1 MRSEHMAH
9 ANALPSSY
17 SYSGACRHSYS
28 YAHLDYWSTSGH
40 LRTDTNTVT
49 RRLGRGL
56 TKRFQTTSRCGFT
69 LVELLVVIAIIG
81 VLVGLLLPAV
91 QAAREAARRMQCSN
105 NLKQL
110 GLAVLNYESAM
121 GRLPPHEGGTC
132 CNVPGTNNS
141 TLSGIV
147 MLLPYIEQDPL
158 WKTISAAPGQGGEPS
173 ISTFPHPQGNIPTL
187 MCPSSPE
194 PPRANTVDPKWG
206 GPGRSYHLSL
216 GDSDLNAYSHAPYLA
231 PPKRSAFSPK
241 AGESRRLRDITDG
254 LSSTIMMSEQGLF
267 KSTSEIRGTFWEDYT
282 IATPNACR
290 ASVPNQSYNGNG
302 SILGNGRFWAQ
313 GAGIAGYTVVT
324 ILPPNSPSCGY
335 FPTVSSYH
343 NGGANIV
350 LCDGSVQFVSN
361 SVNAGDQNAAPPT
374 SSGGG
379 SPYGIWGAL
388 GTAQGSEI
396 IGEY

>member
-17 SYSGACRHSYS
+17 SFSGACRHSYS

-206 GPGRSYHLSL
+206 GPEIGRAH
-216 GDSDLNAYSHAPYLA
+216 
-231 PPKRSAFSPK
+231 
-241 AGESRRLRDITDG
+241 
-254 LSSTIMMSEQGLF
+254 
-267 KSTSEIRGTFWEDYT
+267 
-282 IATPNACR
+282 
-290 ASVPNQSYNGNG
+290 V
-302 SILGNGRFWAQ
+302 
-313 GAGIAGYTVVT
+313 
-324 ILPPNSPSCGY
+324 
-335 FPTVSSYH
+335 
-343 NGGANIV
+343 
-350 LCDGSVQFVSN
+350 
-361 SVNAGDQNAAPPT
+361 
-374 SSGGG
+374 
-379 SPYGIWGAL
+379 
-388 GTAQGSEI
+388 
-396 IGEY
+396 